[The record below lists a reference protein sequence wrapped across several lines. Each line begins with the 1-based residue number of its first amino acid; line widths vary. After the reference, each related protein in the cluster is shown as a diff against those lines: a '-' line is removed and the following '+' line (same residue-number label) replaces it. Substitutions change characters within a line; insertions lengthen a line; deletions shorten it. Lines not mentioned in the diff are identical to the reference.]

1 MKTLRIVLVG
11 MGSVGQGVLKV
22 LAESKGLYPE
32 KKAAIKVVA
41 VADSKGVAVDKNGLD
56 PARVLKEKREG
67 ALKRSGLSATDV
79 IREGD
84 YDVLV
89 EVTPTDAKTGEPGLS
104 YITAALGRGKHVVTS
119 NKGPV
124 AVQFTMLTGLARE
137 KGVHFLY
144 EATVG
149 GAMPVFNLLRTPL
162 AGNKVT
168 GIKGI
173 FNGTCNYILTRMAQE
188 ELPYDMVLSE
198 AKELGY
204 AEADPT
210 YDVEGIDTALKLVI
224 LANTAFG
231 MGVSLKDVSVVGISS
246 VTLEALKLAAD
257 DGYVVKL
264 IGEVRPNGPE
274 RILKV
279 SPRLVPKTHP
289 LAVQGTLNAALI
301 ETALAGDIAVI
312 GKGAGSVETASAILS
327 DLLYIASAPEPDA
340 ALTATKAL
348 RHEDLRKRT

>member
-1 MKTLRIVLVG
+1 MKTLSVAIIG

-22 LAESKGLYPE
+22 LAGSKGQYP
-32 KKAAIKVVA
+32 AQRTVIKVVA
-41 VADSKGVAVDKNGLD
+41 VADSKGVAVDDKGLD
-56 PARVLKEKREG
+56 PGRVLKEKLNG
-67 ALKRSGLSATDV
+67 DLKRSGQSALDY
-79 IREGD
+79 IRTGN

-104 YITAALGRGKHVVTS
+104 YITAALSRGKSVVTS

-124 AVQFTMLTGLARE
+124 ALQYKALTGMARE

-162 AGNKVT
+162 AGNKVL

-173 FNGTCNYILTRMAQE
+173 FNGTCNYILTRMASE
-188 ELPYDMVLSE
+188 GLPYDMVLSE

-210 YDVEGIDTALKLVI
+210 YDVEGIDTALKVVI

-231 MGVSLKDVSVVGISS
+231 MNVSLKDVSVVGISS
-246 VTLEALKLAAD
+246 ITPDALKLAAD
-257 DGYVVKL
+257 DGYVIKL
-264 IGEVRPNGPE
+264 IGEVRPNGAE
-274 RILKV
+274 RVLKV
-279 SPRLVPKTHP
+279 SPRLVPKMHP
-289 LAVQGTLNAALI
+289 LSVQGTLNAALI
-301 ETALAGDIAVI
+301 ETALAGDIAVV

-327 DLLYIASAPEPDA
+327 DLLYIATTS
-340 ALTATKAL
+340 
-348 RHEDLRKRT
+348 